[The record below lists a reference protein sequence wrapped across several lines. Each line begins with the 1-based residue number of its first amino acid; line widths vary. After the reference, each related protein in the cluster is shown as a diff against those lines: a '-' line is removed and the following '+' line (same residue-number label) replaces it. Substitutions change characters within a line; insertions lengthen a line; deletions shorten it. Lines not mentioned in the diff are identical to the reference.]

1 MSKRSSGDGYGAS
14 KNQWHDMPGVHADAL
29 GTWSDLGSGEI
40 ELVSL
45 NFWAGRFCMFLHV
58 L

>member
-40 ELVSL
+40 ELVSFSVKL
-45 NFWAGRFCMFLHV
+45 VDQRWL
-58 L
+58 